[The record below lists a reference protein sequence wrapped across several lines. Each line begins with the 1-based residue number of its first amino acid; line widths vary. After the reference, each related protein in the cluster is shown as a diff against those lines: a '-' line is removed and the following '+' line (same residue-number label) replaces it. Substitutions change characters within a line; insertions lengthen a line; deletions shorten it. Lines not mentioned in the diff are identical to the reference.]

1 MVTSRTVEYPA
12 DGVTM
17 AGYLAV
23 PDGAD
28 LRPGVLLGHEGPG
41 TNDLQRRRADRL
53 AELGYVTLAMDQIGG
68 AEWIADPE
76 EMMARVGPVLGDA
89 DRMRALGHA
98 ALEVL
103 LAEERVDAARLAG
116 VGYGTGGNIVLE
128 LARDG
133 VDFEAVYACNPS
145 LETVRPEDSARIT
158 GSVLVCVGSEDPIVT
173 GEQRRAFEEE
183 MRAAKVE
190 DWRLHVL
197 GGAEHAFHHP
207 PVKPDGSVV
216 TEGPHQQTVRQG
228 VSYHHVQAQRT
239 WRDMLGLLD
248 EVFG

>member
-1 MVTSRTVEYPA
+1 MVKSRTVEYLA

-17 AGYLAV
+17 VGYLAV
-23 PDGAD
+23 PDGTGV
-28 LRPGVLLGHEGPG
+28 RPGVLLGHEGPG

-68 AEWIADPE
+68 AEWIADPG
-76 EMMARVGPVLGDA
+76 EMMARVGPLLGDP

-98 ALEVL
+98 ALDVL
-103 LAEERVDAARLAG
+103 LAEDRVDAARLAG
-116 VGYGTGGNIVLE
+116 VGYGTGGNIALE

-133 VDFEAVYACNPS
+133 VDFKAVYACNPS
-145 LETVRPEDSARIT
+145 LEPLRPEDSARIT

-183 MRAAKVE
+183 MRAARA

-207 PVKPDGSVV
+207 SVNPDGSVV
-216 TEGPHQQTVRQG
+216 TEGPHRQTVRPG